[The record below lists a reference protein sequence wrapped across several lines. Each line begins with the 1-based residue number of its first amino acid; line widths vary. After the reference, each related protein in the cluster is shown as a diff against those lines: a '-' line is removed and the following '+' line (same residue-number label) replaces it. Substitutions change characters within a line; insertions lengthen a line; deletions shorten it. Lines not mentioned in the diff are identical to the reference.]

1 MLTNRVFHAFGI
13 KAPPHVAALRH
24 KAAEDKKKDELLS
37 KTSKDNE
44 CAVGGSATARSET
57 KKRKRVAKSRGA
69 PKRSWLID
77 AVLSIP

>member
-24 KAAEDKKKDELLS
+24 KAAEDKKKDKQLS
-37 KTSKDNE
+37 KMSKDNE
-44 CAVGGSATARSET
+44 CAAGGSATARSET
-57 KKRKRVAKSRGA
+57 KKRKCVVKSRGA

-77 AVLSIP
+77 LCS